1 MKIKSPIQT
10 DDPQV
15 QIIPLIDVVFCILT
29 FFILVTLQFSRQEV
43 IKAINFDLPR
53 SNTGTPIPGTNN
65 LPGTP
70 VAAKRLVLHLDG
82 LGQIF
87 DTSQAVQTPNINQPG
102 QTPISQ
108 GQTPIPKEQLPAFLE
123 NYVKQNPN
131 VPLVLNASRSAQYND
146 VIETL
151 TLLQRVGGTRASL
164 GVADSSSSSQPPIN
178 NPGFPA
184 FPGSSDVPSTIPP
197 QNNPQ
202 LAPINPQGGTIPNLP
217 PTTNQIPPSG
227 TPTQQ

>member
-10 DDPQV
+10 DDVQI

-53 SNTGTPIPGTNN
+53 SNTGTAIPGTNN

-70 VAAKRLVLHLDG
+70 VEAKRLVLHLDG

-87 DTSQAVQTPNINQPG
+87 DTSQSG
-102 QTPISQ
+102 QTPIS
-108 GQTPIPKEQLPAFLE
+108 KEQLPAFLE

-178 NPGFPA
+178 NPGFPS
-184 FPGSSDVPSTIPP
+184 FPGNSTIPNTIPP

-202 LAPINPQGGTIPNLP
+202 LAPIPNLP

-227 TPTQQ
+227 TGNTAPQQ

>member
-1 MKIKSPIQT
+1 
-10 DDPQV
+10 
-15 QIIPLIDVVFCILT
+15 LIDVVFCILT

-53 SNTGTPIPGTNN
+53 SNTGTAIPGTNN
-65 LPGTP
+65 LPGSP

-87 DTSQAVQTPNINQPG
+87 DTSQTVQTSDPSQPG
-102 QTPISQ
+102 LTPIS
-108 GQTPIPKEQLPAFLE
+108 KEQLPAFLE

-178 NPGFPA
+178 NPGFPS
-184 FPGSSDVPSTIPP
+184 FPGSSSIPNTIPNTILP
-197 QNNPQ
+197 QNNSQ
-202 LAPINPQGGTIPNLP
+202 LAPINPPGGAIPNLP
-217 PTTNQIPPSG
+217 STTNPIPPSG
-227 TPTQQ
+227 TGNTSPQQ

>member
-10 DDPQV
+10 DDAQV
-15 QIIPLIDVVFCILT
+15 QIVPLIDVVFCILT
-29 FFILVTLQFSRQEV
+29 FFILITLQFSRQEV

-53 SNTGTPIPGTNN
+53 SNTGTPIPGSN
-65 LPGTP
+65 LPGSP
-70 VAAKRLVLHLDG
+70 VAAQRLVLHLDG
-82 LGQIF
+82 LGQIY
-87 DTSQAVQTPNINQPG
+87 DTSQPG
-102 QTPISQ
+102 QTPIS
-108 GQTPIPKEQLPAFLE
+108 KEQLPAFLE

-151 TLLQRVGGTRASL
+151 TLLQRAGGTRASL

-178 NPGFPA
+178 NPGFPS
-184 FPGSSDVPSTIPP
+184 FPGSPGVSSTIPP

-202 LAPINPQGGTIPNLP
+202 LTPINLQGGTIPNLP
-217 PTTNQIPPSG
+217 PTTNPIPPSG
-227 TPTQQ
+227 TAPTPRTGNTTTPQQ

>member
-1 MKIKSPIQT
+1 MKIKSPIHT
-10 DDPQV
+10 DDVQV
-15 QIIPLIDVVFCILT
+15 QLIPLIDVIFCILI
-29 FFILVTLQFSRQEV
+29 FFILITLQFSRQEV
-43 IKAINFDLPR
+43 IKVINFDLPR
-53 SNTGTPIPGTNN
+53 SNTGKPISGTNS
-65 LPGTP
+65 LPGSP
-70 VAAKRLVLHLDG
+70 VAAERLVLHLDG

-87 DTSQAVQTPNINQPG
+87 DTSQPG
-102 QTPISQ
+102 QTPIS
-108 GQTPIPKEQLPAFLE
+108 KAQLPAFLE

-178 NPGFPA
+178 NPGFPS
-184 FPGSSDVPSTIPP
+184 FPGGSNIPNAIPNSIPP

-217 PTTNQIPPSG
+217 PTTNPIPPSG
-227 TPTQQ
+227 TGNIPPQQ

>member
-10 DDPQV
+10 DDAQV

-43 IKAINFDLPR
+43 IKAINFDLPK
-53 SNTGTPIPGTNN
+53 SNTGKPIPGTNN

-70 VAAKRLVLHLDG
+70 IEAKRLVLHLDG

-87 DTSQAVQTPNINQPG
+87 DTSQTVQA
-102 QTPISQ
+102 PIS
-108 GQTPIPKEQLPAFLE
+108 KEQLPAFLE

-164 GVADSSSSSQPPIN
+164 GVADSSSPSQPPIK
-178 NPGFPA
+178 NPGFPS
-184 FPGSSDVPSTIPP
+184 FPGSSGVPGGIPNTIPQ

-227 TPTQQ
+227 TAPPPKTGNTTPQQ